1 MIPEYLKQFPIPAS
15 QLPARLRS
23 LLEPMGGNPQLQV
36 AVTTRYDV
44 DQYGPDR
51 EHVQMVMAVVPV
63 AELGALTVLSEA
75 ADGVVSYSTPY
86 AAELGELSEFKP
98 SVSGH
103 DYIVASWGDASFY
116 NYSLAEKV
124 WMALGLSARCL
135 GGDQQKLIYDDLSRP
150 EFAVAEGELS
160 TEHHFSPKRNVHWT
174 MSNAYL
180 RRYLWMRGAY
190 GVRVFFYE
198 AMLPDSP
205 DLRVLMA
212 GKTQVLLEPE
222 GSWYKLDIREHDG
235 GLLIQLW
242 ATVVA
247 VSPDLCPEEKADGL
261 VWPDVTGA
269 MTRDRAN
276 ALVEIMPVYLDDT
289 FLERYEQSGLFDSR
303 PVNVY
308 GLWHCSPSYRGQWGF
323 SECVRVG
330 RNLIKVP
337 MRELYKPKPDREI
350 LHAYAHVLDPARV
363 AAIDQDEEHIVSKT
377 QRLVDQLLDLGDQ
390 LVALSAIVGM
400 PRDPVEIV
408 GFSRKELRSNGWLN
422 YPELS
427 RLAQVAPLA
436 MTEQAFLSRCKS
448 LHELWQRIPNG
459 FLRSLTERAGHS
471 RSAIK
476 ELQSL
481 RLLQAVS
488 NIVERLNADGEQT
501 DAYGAEA
508 EQADL
513 TARNVALAPLF
524 INNDLRIADAHGA
537 GGVLRCL
544 EALGFD
550 AAGLNQGY
558 GRALDHVFDRVI
570 GAFSHLNM
578 ELAKLLER

>member
-1 MIPEYLKQFPIPAS
+1 MIPEYLDQFPIQAA
-15 QLPARLRS
+15 QLPARLRG
-23 LLEPMGGNPQLQV
+23 LLEPIGDNPRLRV
-36 AVTTRYDV
+36 DVTTRYDV

-51 EHVQMVMAVVPV
+51 EHVQMVMAVVPT
-63 AELGALTVLSEA
+63 AELGALGVLREA

-86 AAELGELSEFKP
+86 VGAQADLSQFNP

-103 DYIVASWGDASFY
+103 EYIVASWGNGFFY
-116 NYSLAEKV
+116 SYNLAEKV

-135 GGDQQKLIYDDLSRP
+135 GGDQQQIIYDDLSRP
-150 EFAVAEGELS
+150 EFGVAEGELS
-160 TEHHFSPKRNVHWT
+160 TEYHFSPKRNVAWT
-174 MSNAYL
+174 MSNEYL
-180 RRYLWMRGAY
+180 RRYLWMRGAF

-198 AMLPDSP
+198 AMVPDGP
-205 DLRVLMA
+205 ELRALMA
-212 GKTQVLLEPE
+212 GKDHVLLEPE
-222 GSWYKLDIREHDG
+222 GSWYKLDIREHNG

-247 VSPDLCPEEKADGL
+247 VAPELCIEESADGL
-261 VWPDVTGA
+261 IWPGVTGA
-269 MTRDRAN
+269 MTHDRAN

-289 FLERYEQSGLFDSR
+289 FLERYEQSGLFDTR

-308 GLWHCSPSYRGQWGF
+308 GRWHCSPSYGGQWGF
-323 SECVRVG
+323 SDCVRVG

-350 LHAYAHVLDPARV
+350 LHAHAHVLDPAQV
-363 AAIDQDEEHIVSKT
+363 AEFDQNEEHIVSKT
-377 QRLVDQLLDLGDQ
+377 QRLTDQLLDLGDQ
-390 LVALSAIVGM
+390 LATLSATVGM
-400 PRDPVEIV
+400 PRDPTDIV

-459 FLRSLTERAGHS
+459 FLRTLIERAGHS
-471 RSAIK
+471 RSDIK
-476 ELQSL
+476 QLGSL
-481 RLLQAVS
+481 KLLQALS
-488 NIVERLNADGEQT
+488 NIVARLNAEGEQV
-501 DAYGAEA
+501 DAYGADA
-508 EQADL
+508 KQADL
-513 TARNVALAPLF
+513 TARNAALAPLF
-524 INNDLRIADAHGA
+524 ANNDLRIADAHDT
-537 GGVLRCL
+537 GGVLRSL

-558 GRALDHVFDRVI
+558 GRALDHVFDGVI
-570 GAFSHLNM
+570 GAFSHLNT
-578 ELAKLLER
+578 ELAQLLGR